1 MSALPESD
9 ASDASPPKR
18 LLLCDPDDASR
29 ALLDAALR
37 AWGYLLEASADTAAL
52 EAAHEG
58 LYELLLLDPQD
69 ARGRGW
75 QRLGE
80 LRTRSRLP
88 VLALLSDN
96 AVLDRVLALELG
108 ADAVCPKPRRA
119 EDLPEL
125 QARLQALLRRRREE
139 LPLQFGRWRLDTQ
152 SRRLCGPN
160 GFSTALAPAEYRLLR
175 AFLQRPHS
183 ILHRQELLDLVRG
196 EGEPALVRHIDLLVS
211 RLRQKLSDDARE
223 PRLIRTVRGLGYL
236 FEPPE
241 A

>member
-1 MSALPESD
+1 MSFLPESD
-9 ASDASPPKR
+9 APQTTR

-29 ALLDAALR
+29 TLLDAALR
-37 AWGYLLEASADTAAL
+37 AWGYLLDASGDTAML
-52 EAAHEG
+52 ETAHEG

-69 ARGRGW
+69 SRGQGW

-108 ADAVCPKPRRA
+108 ADAVLPKPRRA

-125 QARLQALLRRRREE
+125 RLRLQGLLRRRREE
-139 LPLQFGRWRLDTQ
+139 RPLQFGRWRLDTQ

-183 ILHRQELLDLVRG
+183 ILHREELLSLVRG
-196 EGEPALVRHIDLLVS
+196 EGENVLARNIDLLVS
-211 RLRQKLSDDARE
+211 RLRQKLAEDARE
-223 PRLIRTVRGLGYL
+223 PRMIRTVRGLGYL
-236 FEPPE
+236 FDPPE